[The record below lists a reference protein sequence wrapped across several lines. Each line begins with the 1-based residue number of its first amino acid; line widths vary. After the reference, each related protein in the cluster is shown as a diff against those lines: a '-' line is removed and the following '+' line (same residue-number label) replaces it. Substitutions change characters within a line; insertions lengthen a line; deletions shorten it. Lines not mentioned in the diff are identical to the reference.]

1 MEEVHHCL
9 CLLNHAT
16 YFPLP
21 LTSYAKVFL
30 KFSQQIPIF
39 SDINQFSCKLI
50 RRYCNLVFL
59 KMGLSPTETLWSV
72 FTQVRKSSL
81 QVYVYRC
88 DSFYMTLALLMAVG
102 LHNVGN
108 ISKYEFLKC
117 SLKSMTFLQKV
128 VTASL
133 LVKMLPLP

>member
-1 MEEVHHCL
+1 MEEAHRCL

-16 YFPLP
+16 CFPLP
-21 LTSYAKVFL
+21 LTNYAKVFL

-39 SDINQFSCKLI
+39 CDINQFSYKLI
-50 RRYCNLVFL
+50 RRYCNSVFL
-59 KMGLSPTETLWSV
+59 KTGLNPTETLWNV

-88 DSFYMTLALLMAVG
+88 DSFYMTLYMTAIG

-108 ISKYEFLKC
+108 ISKHEFLKR
-117 SLKSMTFLQKV
+117 SLKSMTFLQKL

-133 LVKMLPLP
+133 LVKMSPLP